1 MHCIC
6 ATAILAAVATRAPV
20 ESAASVFALADTVG
34 ALHKK
39 QSAPEEEPRAD
50 IDDARHS
57 VEIASLV
64 VEARGERFM
73 FPAPRAEFTIA
84 TTLKGAAKATR
95 IVVDLRR
102 APFCKWPR
110 EGEECILCLAEGVEG
125 DYELAGHHACV
136 LPAIARFR
144 STIVGW
150 VRRQGPPKEPDPFME
165 AVEASD
171 TILFGSLTGLSPSG
185 KGGRGSSGMFKVE
198 VALLGYSG
206 FRDPILVVFPAKGQ
220 GLAPPVA
227 GRQIL
232 FLKGMSGGGGAFQ
245 VIDSAPLGGDG
256 RRETISRRILA
267 ALGPRKGL
275 LTTVQ
280 ATLAEYESS
289 WNERDIDRLI
299 NCHSH
304 GNRLRRMYD
313 RDAGAREALVSQLNG
328 FSGEIDLALLRVR
341 MSGPA
346 PGVAPTSGDNAP
358 GPSPG
363 PTDTDGHGASAEVG
377 IAISGLGFRER
388 IVTRMDFV
396 RESGEWLLAD
406 DGL

>member
-1 MHCIC
+1 MHCVC
-6 ATAILAAVATRAPV
+6 ATAILAALATRAPV
-20 ESAASVFALADTVG
+20 EPDPSVFALADTAGVLRKG
-34 ALHKK
+34 LP
-39 QSAPEEEPRAD
+39 APEENPGFD
-50 IDDARHS
+50 VNDARHS

-64 VEARGERFM
+64 VEARAERFM
-73 FPAPRAEFTIA
+73 FPTPRAQFA
-84 TTLKGAAKATR
+84 VVTTLKGAAKATS
-95 IVVDLRR
+95 IVVDLRL

-110 EGEECILCLAEGVEG
+110 EGEERILCLAEGVEG

-150 VRRQGPPKEPDPFME
+150 VRRQGLPKESDPFME
-165 AVEASD
+165 AAEASD

-185 KGGRGSSGMFKVE
+185 KGGRGISGTFKVE
-198 VALLGYSG
+198 DALLGYSG
-206 FRDPILVVFPAKGQ
+206 YRDPISVVFPAREQ
-220 GLAPPVA
+220 GRAPPAV
-227 GRQIL
+227 GRQVL
-232 FLKGMSGGGGAFQ
+232 FLKGLSCGGGAFQ

-256 RRETISRRILA
+256 CRETTSRRILA
-267 ALGPRKGL
+267 TLGPRKGL

-299 NCHSH
+299 KCYSH
-304 GNRLRRMYD
+304 GNRLRGMYE
-313 RDAGAREALVSQLNG
+313 RDPGAREALVSQLNG

-341 MSGPA
+341 VSGSSRS
-346 PGVAPTSGDNAP
+346 T
-358 GPSPG
+358 
-363 PTDTDGHGASAEVG
+363 TDTDGHCASAEVG

-396 RESGEWLLAD
+396 RENGEWLLAD